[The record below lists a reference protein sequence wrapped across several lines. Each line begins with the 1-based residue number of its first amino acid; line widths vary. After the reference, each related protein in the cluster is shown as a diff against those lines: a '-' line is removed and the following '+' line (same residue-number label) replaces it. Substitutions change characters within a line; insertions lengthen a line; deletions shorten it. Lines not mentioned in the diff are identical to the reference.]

1 MKKIVY
7 LLAAAALTFSACH
20 KDSEGEDGVTP
31 ANEPKGKGDVK
42 EALDNQKAKEQLQTY
57 ATDFLN
63 SFKPEDQKG
72 LIEALNTFAN
82 ICDDANLP
90 WDEDKDEEISKKNFA
105 GLYAKN
111 LAEALEK
118 KAYSKA
124 TTVNEE
130 FVWEFKEYTGV
141 YELKDNEWVKT
152 SESSDIVFKYTCNG
166 KDCEFKAVQAS
177 GKIEET
183 FNDGEETYKIDLP
196 AGVTITLTQAG
207 SELFKTVLDV
217 NYKSQEST
225 KTTVSVKFANLTITS
240 DTKITNTEITD
251 NQTVAIDGNTLIWAT
266 GSAKGTRF
274 CDVDHFE
281 TVAQKDEEDVE
292 MQDYVD
298 NFTAEVNIM
307 GNVQIKSEV
316 EYAKLEGYDEL
327 KSKEEAQ
334 KICDIWN
341 KYCVVKFFF
350 SGSDVEQGR
359 IKFLPELTEEWRG
372 EEYWD
377 ANPVIYFNAD
387 NTSYAFEDYFNEDRF
402 ANTEDQCEALWD
414 KYEAY
419 WK

>member
-141 YELKDNEWVKT
+141 YELKENEWVKT
-152 SESSDIVFKYTCNG
+152 SES
-166 KDCEFKAVQAS
+166 
-177 GKIEET
+177 
-183 FNDGEETYKIDLP
+183 
-196 AGVTITLTQAG
+196 
-207 SELFKTVLDV
+207 
-217 NYKSQEST
+217 
-225 KTTVSVKFANLTITS
+225 
-240 DTKITNTEITD
+240 
-251 NQTVAIDGNTLIWAT
+251 
-266 GSAKGTRF
+266 
-274 CDVDHFE
+274 
-281 TVAQKDEEDVE
+281 
-292 MQDYVD
+292 
-298 NFTAEVNIM
+298 
-307 GNVQIKSEV
+307 
-316 EYAKLEGYDEL
+316 
-327 KSKEEAQ
+327 
-334 KICDIWN
+334 
-341 KYCVVKFFF
+341 
-350 SGSDVEQGR
+350 
-359 IKFLPELTEEWRG
+359 
-372 EEYWD
+372 
-377 ANPVIYFNAD
+377 
-387 NTSYAFEDYFNEDRF
+387 
-402 ANTEDQCEALWD
+402 
-414 KYEAY
+414 
-419 WK
+419 